1 MFGATNLVKNTDKE
15 KCVYNG
21 YGIAFDGK
29 GEWSFGNDYAGNVI
43 IFGAD
48 NSSSSRAG
56 NLKNNFSVLG
66 EGYTFGIN
74 ESFGAPEKKFGINFT
89 KAKTK
94 VCLSLHYNT
103 DNSHLFVNG
112 KEIFKFKA
120 NS

>member
-15 KCVYNG
+15 KYVYNG

-56 NLKNNFSVLG
+56 NLKNNF
-66 EGYTFGIN
+66 
-74 ESFGAPEKKFGINFT
+74 
-89 KAKTK
+89 
-94 VCLSLHYNT
+94 
-103 DNSHLFVNG
+103 
-112 KEIFKFKA
+112 
-120 NS
+120 